1 LLIFDNW
8 QGGVMDRATIVIL
21 LVLLFALGLYGY
33 RLARGERG
41 ETDDEV
47 DTGSAIL
54 DFARAFPGEAIR
66 SLHMTAD
73 HEAVFVRLHDS
84 RSGFMRNM
92 GNHHACLLLDAKT
105 LTVVPLA
112 SGDGL
117 HVTFEEWPKFTGEY
131 RFATQEEA
139 AEVSLWLLASLQ
151 ADGVTDQS
159 VEDEATA
166 DAVEGD
172 ADEALLE
179 DDANLDDDQDDP
191 LAGFTSGPDK

>member
-1 LLIFDNW
+1 
-8 QGGVMDRATIVIL
+8 MDRATLVIL

-33 RLARGERG
+33 RLARGERDAS
-41 ETDDEV
+41 DDEV

-73 HEAVFVRLHDS
+73 HEAVFVRLHDN
-84 RSGFMRNM
+84 RSGFMRSM

-105 LTVVPLA
+105 LHVEPLE

-117 HVTFEEWPKFTGEY
+117 HVVFDEWPKFNGDY
-131 RFATQEEA
+131 RFSTQEEA
-139 AEVSLWLLASLQ
+139 ADVSLWLLASLQ
-151 ADGVTDQS
+151 VDS
-159 VEDEATA
+159 EAEPSTEHENSSTGS
-166 DAVEGD
+166 DKD
-172 ADEALLE
+172 ADSSILDGEGSS
-179 DDANLDDDQDDP
+179 DADQIDP